1 RVRLLGDGPSTWTCW
16 IVVARPRSVEFAR
29 WGTLPGAYVL
39 PPGHAERM
47 PVVGGKPL
55 WLMERLVEDYS
66 RPGDLV
72 CDPCCG
78 AGTTLEAALRTGRL
92 AVGGDAMREHAELA
106 AARVSRPVQRPLLG
120 AAEAPRAE
128 QRSLFAGVSD
138 EGEAA

>member
-1 RVRLLGDGPSTWTCW
+1 MTTLAQPPAAALSDRGAHSRTCW

-39 PPGHAERM
+39 PPG
-47 PVVGGKPL
+47 
-55 WLMERLVEDYS
+55 
-66 RPGDLV
+66 DLV

-78 AGTTLEAALRTGRL
+78 AGTTLEAALRTGRR

-120 AAEAPRAE
+120 AVEAPRAR
-128 QRSLFAGVSD
+128 QCDLFANIAVDAPYSKKTHS
-138 EGEAA
+138 ETCR